1 MTMESL
7 ATGKEGLLT
16 TKKSFVT
23 TEQSL
28 ATIKEGFATSQQ
40 YSLPLKESL
49 AKTEESLTQL
59 SRVLRHLLDQMCKT
73 FSLSLLVRLGTSQ
86 QLHGKREGGGL
97 VHFEFA

>member
-40 YSLPLKESL
+40 CSLPLKESL
-49 AKTEESLTQL
+49 AKTEESSQFDATKQ
-59 SRVLRHLLDQMCKT
+59 SFATPTGPNVQNYTYNTHYTEKYPKKT
-73 FSLSLLVRLGTSQ
+73 
-86 QLHGKREGGGL
+86 
-97 VHFEFA
+97 

>member
-23 TEQSL
+23 AEQSL

-40 YSLPLKESL
+40 CSLPLKESL

-73 FSLSLLVRLGTSQ
+73 ILTTPTTLKTAR
-86 QLHGKREGGGL
+86 KKPN
-97 VHFEFA
+97 